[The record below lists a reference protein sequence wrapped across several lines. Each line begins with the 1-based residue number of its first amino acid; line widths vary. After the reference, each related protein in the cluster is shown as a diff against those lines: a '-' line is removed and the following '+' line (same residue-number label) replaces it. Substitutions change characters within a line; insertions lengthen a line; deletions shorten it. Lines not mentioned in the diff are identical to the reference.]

1 MSQKLQQIAAQERV
15 RTRFGLALYPLS
27 GMIMGCLCLY
37 VCYTCYNLWVD
48 LADTSARVEILRNTF
63 EEITVKKALPSSQRD
78 EYVRKLTTAIPV
90 TEDVFKI
97 TRSVTRLITQS
108 NLTMDQFTPPP
119 TIKSK
124 SSGESP
130 IKMTVK
136 GTLASMNRFLEQYMW
151 AGGRYMVMRSAT
163 LSYSATDVEG
173 TFDFMLYT
181 LPIPNDITQLT
192 GLDDPQRKLLEEI
205 KGSLELIPD
214 VNEK

>member
-1 MSQKLQQIAAQERV
+1 
-15 RTRFGLALYPLS
+15 
-27 GMIMGCLCLY
+27 
-37 VCYTCYNLWVD
+37 LWVD